1 MMMINGLSHKGMN
14 FYEIRIRATGELK
27 TATAPTFAKACEM
40 LGYRPKQCH
49 LVWRAGAENACDPA
63 NY

>member
-1 MMMINGLSHKGMN
+1 MMMINGLNHKGKN

-40 LGYRPKQCH
+40 LGYNHKACK
-49 LVWRAGAENACDPA
+49 LIWRAGAENACDPQ